1 MFFDIDGIIENMK
14 EIKLNNLLDELINEN
29 RR

>member
-1 MFFDIDGIIENMK
+1 MFFDIGGIIENMK